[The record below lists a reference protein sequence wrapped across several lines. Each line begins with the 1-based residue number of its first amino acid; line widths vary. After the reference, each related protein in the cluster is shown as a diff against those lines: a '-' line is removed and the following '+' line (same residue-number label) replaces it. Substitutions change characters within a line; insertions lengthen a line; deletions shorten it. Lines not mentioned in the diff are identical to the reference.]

1 MPPAEPRGP
10 TPPLPPDDPSLSSAR
25 RFDEQVRR
33 SRDQLDAL
41 SRPPAP
47 GAPAAG
53 PQVDEAVES
62 LYTALEELRV
72 TEEELR
78 VQNEQVVHTQM
89 LIEGERVRYEE
100 LFQLAPDA
108 YLVTDAAGTIAEA
121 NHAAAALLNLPARRL
136 RGKPL
141 AVFVP
146 TPERPEFRTRV
157 DQAAALGRLD
167 EWETW
172 LQPRG
177 RHEPVPVSCT
187 VAAVHDAAAGATGL
201 RWLVRDVR
209 ERRRAAEMERALL
222 REEAARAVA
231 EASRARLEAVLRQM
245 PGGVLIAEAPDGRI
259 AMYNAGAERIL
270 RLAVAE
276 VASVSEYAGAG
287 MLHPDGTPYA
297 AEEYPLARALLHG
310 ETLADA
316 EVRYRLGDGSLATL
330 RLSCAPVRGPD
341 GAVVAAVATFTD
353 VTEALRAARREH
365 FLAEVSE
372 VLASS
377 LDPREVL
384 QQVARLCAGN
394 LADYCIVHVEE
405 GDTVRAHGIAHV
417 DRAREEL
424 VRGLLRRFPV
434 PADADQPVWRVL
446 RTAQPELIATVDRA
460 ALDDMTTGPEHRE
473 MLQALGLSSALVV
486 PIVAKGRTLGAI
498 SLGRAGG
505 DPFGEAELEVARELA
520 RRAALAVENARLYEQ
535 ARQAVRARDEVVA
548 VVSHDLRNPLNAVLI
563 AATVL
568 AEYGDAERLSERDR
582 KQVEIIRR
590 SVEQMTALTQD
601 LLEVSSL
608 ESGSVEMHPRACA
621 PATLV
626 GAADEMFRPVAENGG
641 IALQV
646 ELEEEGLTACRAD
659 YGRVLQVYGNLVGNA
674 LKFTPRG
681 GRVELGAARAADY
694 VRFWV
699 RDTGPGIE
707 REHLPRLF
715 DRFWQ
720 ARRGGKAGAGLGL
733 AIAKSIVEAHGGQI
747 WAESAPGEGS
757 TFHFTLPVAA
767 PPPGVGAS
775 RPDGDAK

>member
-1 MPPAEPRGP
+1 MPAEGRDP
-10 TPPLPPDDPSLSSAR
+10 TPPAGPDDPSLSSPR
-25 RFDEQVRR
+25 NFDAQVRR
-33 SRDQLDAL
+33 SRDQLADLRRSADGG
-41 SRPPAP
+41 AGA
-47 GAPAAG
+47 GAPD
-53 PQVDEAVES
+53 PRVDDAIES

-78 VQNEQVVHTQM
+78 VQNEQLAHTQM
-89 LIEGERVRYEE
+89 LMEVERVRYEE

-108 YLVTDAAGTIAEA
+108 YLVTDAAGIIAEA
-121 NHAAAALLNLPARRL
+121 NHAAAALLNVPARRL
-136 RGKPL
+136 QGKPL
-141 AVFVP
+141 TVFVP
-146 TPERPEFRTRV
+146 APERLEFRTRV
-157 DQAAALGRLD
+157 DQGVALGRLD
-167 EWETW
+167 EWDTW

-177 RHEPVPVSCT
+177 GGAAIPVSCT
-187 VAAVHDAAAGATGL
+187 VAAVHDAAAGAAGL

-209 ERRRAAEMERALL
+209 ERRRAQDVERALL
-222 REEAARAVA
+222 REEGARLQT

-245 PGGVLIAEAPDGRI
+245 PGGVMIAEAPDGRI
-259 AMYNAGAERIL
+259 VMHNAAAERIL
-270 RLAVAE
+270 RRPIPAVE
-276 VASVSEYAGAG
+276 SVDAYAGAG
-287 MLHPDGTPYA
+287 MLHDDGTPFA

-316 EVRYRLGDGSLATL
+316 EVPYRLGDGSIATL

-341 GAVVAAVATFTD
+341 GAIVAAVVTFTD
-353 VTEALRAARREH
+353 VTEALRAARTEH

-384 QQVARLCAGN
+384 QQVARLCAGS

-405 GDTVRAHGIAHV
+405 GDTVRAHGVAHA

-424 VRGLLRRFPV
+424 VRGVLRRFPV
-434 PADADQPVWRVL
+434 PADADQPVMRVL
-446 RTAQPELIATVDRA
+446 RTGQPELIPVVDRA
-460 ALDDMTTGPEHRE
+460 ALDDMCTGPEHRD

-486 PIVAKGRTLGAI
+486 PIRAKGRTLGAI
-498 SLGRAGG
+498 SLARGG
-505 DPFGEAELEVARELA
+505 GEPFGARELEVAHELA

-563 AATVL
+563 ASTIL
-568 AEYGDAERLSERDR
+568 AEYGDAERLTERDR

-621 PATLV
+621 PATLL
-626 GAADEMFRPVAENGG
+626 GAADEMFRPVAEDQG
-641 IALQV
+641 IALRV
-646 ELEEEGLTACRAD
+646 HPAEEGATACRAD
-659 YGRVLQVYGNLVGNA
+659 YGRILQVYGNLVGNA
-674 LKFTPRG
+674 LKFTPAG

-733 AIAKSIVEAHGGQI
+733 SIARSIVEAHGGQI
-747 WAESAPGEGS
+747 WAESEPGQGS
-757 TFHFTLPVAA
+757 TFHFTLPVEAGRANPA
-767 PPPGVGAS
+767 P
-775 RPDGDAK
+775 GDPK